1 MAGQEHDISSLEEAV
16 NNASEVLREINDGN
30 MLPDILEIIRQPG
43 WTTPAEFV
51 FVSSILVSLEAQV
64 ESLAALK
71 TNLLEGSRQI
81 SAAGARQAA

>member
-51 FVSSILVSLEAQV
+51 FALAMT
-64 ESLAALK
+64 ESL
-71 TNLLEGSRQI
+71 TRELETARRTMQGI
-81 SAAGARQAA
+81 MAGARRVSTKE